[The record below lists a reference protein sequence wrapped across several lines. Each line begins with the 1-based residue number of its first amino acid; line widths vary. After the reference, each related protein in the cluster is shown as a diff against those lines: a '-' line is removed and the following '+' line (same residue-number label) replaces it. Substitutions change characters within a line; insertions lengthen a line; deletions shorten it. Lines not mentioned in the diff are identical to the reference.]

1 MDRDYERDGGT
12 SSSSSFRSSAQ
23 KASIMMHFM
32 NVIVTTNRRWLRT
45 VERVASLSRWLANAS
60 SLFIWI

>member
-32 NVIVTTNRRWLRT
+32 NVIVTTNRR
-45 VERVASLSRWLANAS
+45 
-60 SLFIWI
+60 